1 MPLEI
6 EVKLKV
12 EGHEGIVET
21 LKGMGA
27 VHRGKVRETNI
38 FFDRNG
44 GELRKG
50 DRGLRV
56 RLTEPGGK
64 ALVTVKGP
72 AQEVG
77 LRSREAFDVYCEPT
91 EQVIPLLEALGF
103 ERVMSFEKDR
113 DSWEV
118 AGCLVELDT
127 MPEFGK
133 FVEVEGPSE
142 KAVRG
147 VQGQLGLGGVEAV
160 RESYSAMVGRFLRER
175 GERELRF

>member
-12 EGHEGIVET
+12 EGHEGIIAK
-21 LKGMGA
+21 LKEIRA
-27 VHRGKVRETNI
+27 VRHGTVRETNV

-44 GELRKG
+44 ELRG
-50 DRGLRV
+50 RDRGLRV
-56 RLTEPGGK
+56 RLTEGERK

-72 AQEVG
+72 AGATG
-77 LRSREAFDVYCEPT
+77 LRAREAFDIKCEPV

-113 DSWEV
+113 ESWETE
-118 AGCLVELDT
+118 GCLVELDT
-127 MPEFGK
+127 LPVFGT

-142 KAVRG
+142 AAVRA
-147 VQGQLGLGGVEAV
+147 VQGKLGLGGLEAV
-160 RESYSAMVGRFLRER
+160 RPSYSAMVGKLLRER